1 MKEGYY
7 SVKIE
12 NKSTIAL
19 FNGKEWIV
27 DGVVCNVK
35 ELKIIKML

>member
-19 FNGKEWIV
+19 FNGKDWIV
-27 DGVVCNVK
+27 DGVVCDVE
-35 ELKIIKML
+35 ELEIIKKI